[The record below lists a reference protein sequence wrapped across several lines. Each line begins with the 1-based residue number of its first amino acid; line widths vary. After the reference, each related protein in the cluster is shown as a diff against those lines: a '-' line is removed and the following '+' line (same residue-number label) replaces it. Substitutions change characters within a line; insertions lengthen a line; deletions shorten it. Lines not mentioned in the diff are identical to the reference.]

1 MRERKRDQAMPYV
14 RNGHTWIANE
24 LIEQVFAKGKFSK
37 RESQIIWVILRES
50 WGWLDKRTKTVKKY
64 GKEIRKYSVTHR
76 PVSYTQFSERTGI
89 AIPHIGKTI
98 RGLKAR
104 KVIREHYGY
113 YKFNKNYDSYQNS
126 NQSYRNGNQSKKVTK
141 TVNKTYQNGNPE
153 LPKRESKVTEKVTS
167 TVSKGKPKKKQRGL
181 KESKERLNK
190 ERNMILSQIK
200 NLLSQ
205 FPPDIKEMVEEYTE
219 NARLENKTQRISLQK
234 RRRLI
239 NELYLVWTGCDH
251 PILQEDFEKALRI
264 TNNKQVPNI
273 NYVKKVMKGIVKKR
287 SLRIKGNGHT

>member
-1 MRERKRDQAMPYV
+1 MPHVRD
-14 RNGHTWIANE
+14 GHTWIANE

-50 WGWLDKRTKTVKKY
+50 WGWLDKRPKTVKRY
-64 GKEIRKYSVTHR
+64 GKEIRKYSVTQR
-76 PVSYTQFSERTGI
+76 SISYTQFSEKTGI
-89 AIPHIGKTI
+89 AIPHIGETI
-98 RGLKAR
+98 KGLKAR
-104 KVIREHYGY
+104 KVIREYRGH

-126 NQSYRNGNQSKKVTK
+126 NQSYRNGNQSKEVTEIVSKSYQNGNPRLPKRELKVTK
-141 TVNKTYQNGNPE
+141 TV
-153 LPKRESKVTEKVTS
+153 TS
-167 TVSKGKPKKKQRGL
+167 TSPKDKPEKKQQTL

-190 ERNMILSQIK
+190 ERNMILSQIS

-205 FPPDIKEMVEEYTE
+205 FPSDIKEMVEEYTE

-251 PILQEDFEKALRI
+251 PILQEDFKKALRV
-264 TNNKQVPNI
+264 TNNKQAPNI
-273 NYVKKVMKGIVKKR
+273 NYVKKVIKGIVNKR